1 MKNIS
6 SQYQELQEG
15 KMTKHQFLRNA
26 RMMFPSFVTNQN
38 SFADSVAILKTKGML
53 VEGDAV
59 KGTPDKEPTY
69 DSPTPD
75 AKTKYKKVEQ
85 SPEVDEQDG
94 VYPAT
99 TLTDIPKVKANKKV
113 KDTSSGLEPIKNK
126 DTKNEMKKVRVVKE
140 GVQNAAASTAKKDI
154 TVYAAQQRKLDNA
167 ARKGHSGDLPSDS
180 NTVGASHVFDKDST
194 RLNKDLKKDYPELN
208 KESINYDNLS
218 KHSIKDLESLID
230 LKKKEREKL
239 RSNTNIPPAVQ
250 NTVKELGAQ
259 ISKIEREI
267 NSKKAQSLGENV
279 SPEDLKGAE
288 KEITKNDA
296 SIKTMANRLGISEE
310 ELFKMLLKRLGG
322 LNEYSSDDDEPY
334 YSDIP
339 KKNPNKRWDT
349 DDDVEDRYDDDSE
362 DEENDDINESTF
374 SKVWDK
380 SKLTKTTYEDGKHHS
395 SEKFKTVEDLLADK
409 EKTDAI
415 QKRRE
420 EKGKPKTDH
429 ILKENEKSFD
439 DVLKNFLDTDDS
451 TEIRAFIK
459 AKGRDAI
466 AKIKAKL
473 PALKDQARQKLAKLM
488 KIELDEVRAK
498 QAPTLS
504 IKERLKPAITKLVQE
519 VLDEMGQ

>member
-94 VYPAT
+94 IYPAT
-99 TLTDIPKVKANKKV
+99 TLTDIPKIKANKKV
-113 KDTSSGLEPIKNK
+113 KDTSSGLEPIKNN
-126 DTKNEMKKVRVVKE
+126 DTKNELKKVKVVKE
-140 GVQNAAASTAKKDI
+140 NI
-154 TVYAAQQRKLDNA
+154 E
-167 ARKGHSGDLPSDS
+167 
-180 NTVGASHVFDKDST
+180 
-194 RLNKDLKKDYPELN
+194 PE
-208 KESINYDNLS
+208 K
-218 KHSIKDLESLID
+218 IKD
-230 LKKKEREKL
+230 
-239 RSNTNIPPAVQ
+239 
-250 NTVKELGAQ
+250 
-259 ISKIEREI
+259 
-267 NSKKAQSLGENV
+267 
-279 SPEDLKGAE
+279 AE

-296 SIKTMANRLGISEE
+296 SIQTMADKLGISQE

-322 LNEYSSDDDEPY
+322 LKEYNSYDDEPY
-334 YSDIP
+334 YSDVP
-339 KKNPNKRWDT
+339 KSTPNKDWDT
-349 DDDVEDRYDDDSE
+349 DDDVSDRYDDY
-362 DEENDDINESTF
+362 EEVD
-374 SKVWDK
+374 
-380 SKLTKTTYEDGKHHS
+380 
-395 SEKFKTVEDLLADK
+395 
-409 EKTDAI
+409 
-415 QKRRE
+415 
-420 EKGKPKTDH
+420 
-429 ILKENEKSFD
+429 ENEKSFD
-439 DVLKNFLDTDDS
+439 DVLKNFLDTDNS
-451 TEIRAFIK
+451 TEIKAYLK

-466 AKIKAKL
+466 TKIKAKL

>member
-113 KDTSSGLEPIKNK
+113 KDTSSGLEPIKDK
-126 DTKNEMKKVRVVKE
+126 DTKNEMKKVKVVKE
-140 GVQNAAASTAKKDI
+140 NI
-154 TVYAAQQRKLDNA
+154 E
-167 ARKGHSGDLPSDS
+167 PE
-180 NTVGASHVFDKDST
+180 
-194 RLNKDLKKDYPELN
+194 DLKGAEEEITKNDASIQTMADKLGITQEELFKLLLKRLGGL
-208 KESINYDNLS
+208 KENINYNNLS
-218 KHSIKDLESLID
+218 KHNIKDLEALID
-230 LKKKEREKL
+230 VK
-239 RSNTNIPPAVQ
+239 N
-250 NTVKELGAQ
+250 KELGAQ

-267 NSKKAQSLGENV
+267 NSKKAQSL
-279 SPEDLKGAE
+279 D
-288 KEITKNDA
+288 
-296 SIKTMANRLGISEE
+296 
-310 ELFKMLLKRLGG
+310 
-322 LNEYSSDDDEPY
+322 
-334 YSDIP
+334 
-339 KKNPNKRWDT
+339 
-349 DDDVEDRYDDDSE
+349 
-362 DEENDDINESTF
+362 
-374 SKVWDK
+374 
-380 SKLTKTTYEDGKHHS
+380 
-395 SEKFKTVEDLLADK
+395 
-409 EKTDAI
+409 
-415 QKRRE
+415 
-420 EKGKPKTDH
+420 
-429 ILKENEKSFD
+429 ENEKSFD
-439 DVLKNFLDTDDS
+439 DVLKHYLDTDDS
-451 TEIRAFIK
+451 TEIKAYLK
-459 AKGRDAI
+459 AKGREAI

-473 PALKDQARQKLAKLM
+473 PVLKDQARQKVAKLM
-488 KIELDEVRAK
+488 KIELDEVRAQ

>member
-94 VYPAT
+94 IYPAT
-99 TLTDIPKVKANKKV
+99 TLTDIPKIKANKKV
-113 KDTSSGLEPIKNK
+113 KDTSSGLEPIKDN
-126 DTKNEMKKVRVVKE
+126 DTKNEMKKVKVVKE
-140 GVQNAAASTAKKDI
+140 SIEADIEKAIRDKKIDPAKVKAAAEKAM
-154 TVYAAQQRKLDNA
+154 R
-167 ARKGHSGDLPSDS
+167 G
-180 NTVGASHVFDKDST
+180 DST
-194 RLNKDLKKDYPELN
+194 ELAFLMAFG
-208 KESINYDNLS
+208 D
-218 KHSIKDLESLID
+218 
-230 LKKKEREKL
+230 
-239 RSNTNIPPAVQ
+239 
-250 NTVKELGAQ
+250 
-259 ISKIEREI
+259 
-267 NSKKAQSLGENV
+267 KAKPVGENI
-279 SPEDLKGAE
+279 SPEALKGAE

-296 SIKTMANRLGISEE
+296 SIQTMAKKLGISEE
-310 ELFKMLLKRLGG
+310 ELFKMLLKKLGG
-322 LNEYSSDDDEPY
+322 LKEYNSYDDEPY
-334 YSDIP
+334 YSDVP
-339 KKNPNKRWDT
+339 KSTPNKDWDT
-349 DDDVEDRYDDDSE
+349 DDDVSDRYDD
-362 DEENDDINESTF
+362 
-374 SKVWDK
+374 
-380 SKLTKTTYEDGKHHS
+380 YEDI
-395 SEKFKTVEDLLADK
+395 D
-409 EKTDAI
+409 
-415 QKRRE
+415 
-420 EKGKPKTDH
+420 
-429 ILKENEKSFD
+429 ENEKSFD

-488 KIELDEVRAK
+488 KIELDESRLNKEAQTQTPADATSVTALLGRVPMIDQKLQLINNAAELQPIFDYILDRVNPSLETSVTQLRTALN
-498 QAPTLS
+498 QAIQVNLDTKKS
-504 IKERLKPAITKLVQE
+504 EKSGNNNIKERLKPAITKLVQE

>member
-99 TLTDIPKVKANKKV
+99 TLTDIPKIKANKKV
-113 KDTSSGLEPIKNK
+113 KDTSSGLEPIKDN
-126 DTKNEMKKVRVVKE
+126 DTKNEMKKVKVVKE
-140 GVQNAAASTAKKDI
+140 NISPEALKGAEKEITKNDASIQTMADRLGISQEELFKMLLKRLGGLKEYNSYDDEP
-154 TVYAAQQRKLDNA
+154 YY
-167 ARKGHSGDLPSDS
+167 SD
-180 NTVGASHVFDKDST
+180 VPKST
-194 RLNKDLKKDYPELN
+194 PNKDWDSDDDVSDRYDDYEEVDEN
-208 KESINYDNLS
+208 INYDNLS
-218 KHSIKDLESLID
+218 KHNIKDLKALID
-230 LKKKEREKL
+230 VKKKEREKL
-239 RSNTNIPPAVQ
+239 RSSTNIPPAVQ

-267 NSKKAQSLGENV
+267 NSKKAQSLGEN
-279 SPEDLKGAE
+279 
-288 KEITKNDA
+288 
-296 SIKTMANRLGISEE
+296 
-310 ELFKMLLKRLGG
+310 
-322 LNEYSSDDDEPY
+322 
-334 YSDIP
+334 
-339 KKNPNKRWDT
+339 
-349 DDDVEDRYDDDSE
+349 
-362 DEENDDINESTF
+362 
-374 SKVWDK
+374 
-380 SKLTKTTYEDGKHHS
+380 
-395 SEKFKTVEDLLADK
+395 
-409 EKTDAI
+409 
-415 QKRRE
+415 
-420 EKGKPKTDH
+420 
-429 ILKENEKSFD
+429 EKSFD
-439 DVLKNFLDTDDS
+439 DVLKHFLDTDDS
-451 TEIRAFIK
+451 TEIKTYLK

>member
-113 KDTSSGLEPIKNK
+113 KDTSSGLEPIKDK
-126 DTKNEMKKVRVVKE
+126 DTKNEMKKVKVVKE
-140 GVQNAAASTAKKDI
+140 NI
-154 TVYAAQQRKLDNA
+154 E
-167 ARKGHSGDLPSDS
+167 PE
-180 NTVGASHVFDKDST
+180 
-194 RLNKDLKKDYPELN
+194 DLKGAEEEITKNDASIQTMADRLGITQEELFKLLLKRLGGLN
-208 KESINYDNLS
+208 ETINYDNLS

-230 LKKKEREKL
+230 VKKKEREKL
-239 RSNTNIPPAVQ
+239 RSNPNIPPAVQ

-267 NSKKAQSLGENV
+267 NSKKAQSL
-279 SPEDLKGAE
+279 D
-288 KEITKNDA
+288 
-296 SIKTMANRLGISEE
+296 
-310 ELFKMLLKRLGG
+310 
-322 LNEYSSDDDEPY
+322 
-334 YSDIP
+334 
-339 KKNPNKRWDT
+339 
-349 DDDVEDRYDDDSE
+349 
-362 DEENDDINESTF
+362 
-374 SKVWDK
+374 
-380 SKLTKTTYEDGKHHS
+380 
-395 SEKFKTVEDLLADK
+395 
-409 EKTDAI
+409 
-415 QKRRE
+415 
-420 EKGKPKTDH
+420 
-429 ILKENEKSFD
+429 ENERSFD
-439 DVLKNFLDTDDS
+439 DVFGDFIETDDA
-451 TEIRAFIK
+451 TEIKAFIK

-473 PALKDQARQKLAKLM
+473 PVLKDQARQKVAKLM
-488 KIELDEVRAK
+488 KIELDEMKTTQMPADAISVVSLLKRVPMLDQKLNLINNAAEIQDVFDYILDRVNPSLETSVTQLRTALN
-498 QAPTLS
+498 QAIQANIDIKKS
-504 IKERLKPAITKLVQE
+504 EKSGNNNIKERLKPAITKLVQE
-519 VLDEMGQ
+519 VLDEMGQE